1 MDFER
6 ITDFLKRIPSIG
18 TDGLIAH
25 GADSEYAWWI
35 KFKIDVE
42 HPLAWQTV
50 QELGHVLNYLST
62 NERLPTQF
70 LPVSPPPYM
79 NGKAK
84 EFLAWVIQ
92 CNHAEFSPAV
102 VAEWLEGRLP
112 NPVDDLEKW
121 KIETDIQ
128 KLDQIIQK

>member
-1 MDFER
+1 
-6 ITDFLKRIPSIG
+6 
-18 TDGLIAH
+18 
-25 GADSEYAWWI
+25 
-35 KFKIDVE
+35 
-42 HPLAWQTV
+42 
-50 QELGHVLNYLST
+50 
-62 NERLPTQF
+62 
-70 LPVSPPPYM
+70 M
-79 NGKAK
+79 NGEAK

-92 CNHAEFSPAV
+92 CNHAEFSPDV